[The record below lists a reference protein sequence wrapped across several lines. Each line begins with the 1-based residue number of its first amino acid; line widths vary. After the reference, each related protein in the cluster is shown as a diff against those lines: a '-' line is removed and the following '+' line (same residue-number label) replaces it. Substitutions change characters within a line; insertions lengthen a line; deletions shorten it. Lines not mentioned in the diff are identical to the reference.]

1 RQSVLRQGEQG
12 QARWRRR
19 QGSGRPARLGL
30 QHHRG
35 AIARRGDQAG
45 QRLSGGEGRRAGRG
59 LRNLQRDVAEAVPA
73 FFGRRE
79 GGRVVIE
86 GGDARHLARSLR
98 ARPGESIEVVDP
110 DGFLLDVRLD
120 AVSVERVE
128 GHVVGQRA
136 HQPEPISQ
144 ITIAI
149 ANLPAPA
156 LEHVLSRCTEA
167 GAYAFVVFQA
177 ERSVARG
184 EKLERWATIC
194 REAAMLAARLRV
206 PEVSAA
212 SSLDAVIGAEDYPVM
227 LVRDAPRRLADMG
240 APRDLP
246 LLIGPEGGS
255 TEREREAA
263 SVTASH

>member
-1 RQSVLRQGEQG
+1 M
-12 QARWRRR
+12 
-19 QGSGRPARLGL
+19 
-30 QHHRG
+30 
-35 AIARRGDQAG
+35 
-45 QRLSGGEGRRAGRG
+45 
-59 LRNLQRDVAEAVPA
+59 PA
-73 FFGRRE
+73 FVGRRE
-79 GGRVVIE
+79 ADRVVIE
-86 GGDARHLARSLR
+86 GGDALHLARSLR
-98 ARPGESIEVVDP
+98 ARPGEEIDVVDP
-110 DGFLLDVRLD
+110 RGYMLTVRLD
-120 AVSVERVE
+120 SVTAERVE
-128 GHVVGQRA
+128 GSVASERK
-136 HQPEPISQ
+136 HQPEPAAQ

-156 LEHVLSRCTEA
+156 LELVLSRCTEA

-240 APRDLP
+240 APRDLTM
-246 LLIGPEGGS
+246 LIGPEGGW

-263 SVTASH
+263 SVTASLGPRNLRADTAAVVGLAIALALRSG